1 MLYPVRHDAFAHA
14 RELCRVGGMMFSLP
28 WGRQRA
34 VYEGQAGRIDA
45 DSFEL
50 LNVTGPTPELFEVIP
65 GVPSESMVVDA
76 QGRVKLRRFGG
87 GAGATWE
94 RLVHVVFGVLLG
106 NPLVVGLTLLALYG
120 VFRSVAAILEL
131 DTPHDGVWF
140 TLGVFVVALLSR
152 WAYVQHLRSGVARFV
167 QAARTTPEL
176 TLQLGLTRQ
185 PAQQAYRIEV
195 RRTDHPLKVEKIL
208 ERHGEVW
215 VTFRDLT
222 AEERAELAY
231 AIAQRKLKEHL

>member
-1 MLYPVRHDAFAHA
+1 MSGSSRSFA
-14 RELCRVGGMMFSLP
+14 LP
-28 WGRQRA
+28 WARRRA
-34 VYEGQAGRIDA
+34 VYQGQAGHIDA

-50 LNVTGPTPELFEVIP
+50 LNVTGPTPPLFEVIP
-65 GVPSESMVVDA
+65 GVPAESMVVDA
-76 QGRVKLRRFGG
+76 QGRVKPRRFGP
-87 GAGATWE
+87 GAQGVGE
-94 RLVHVVFGVLLG
+94 RLIHLVFGVLLG

-131 DTPHDGVWF
+131 ETPHDGVWF
-140 TLGVFVVALLSR
+140 TASVFVAALLAR
-152 WAYVQHLRSGVARFV
+152 WAYRQYLLGGMERFV

-185 PAQQAYRIEV
+185 PAQQAYRLEV

-215 VTFRDLT
+215 VTFRDLS
-222 AEERAELAY
+222 AEERAEIAS
-231 AIAQRKLKEHL
+231 AIGQRKLKEHL